1 VNAGVRGAVGTLSV
15 CAAFCVACEVSAQ
28 QTGAGVEVRIGA
40 VVASNAAHPE
50 PAFDQRLASLRRQFD
65 SLFPYTSYQLIKE
78 ERRTVAWGRQA
89 GFDLPGGRYLLVIPR
104 EYKDGRVSM
113 KLILV
118 EGSRP
123 LIDTVL
129 GLRDQGTFLV
139 GGPRHKDGVLII
151 AIGADTKR

>member
-1 VNAGVRGAVGTLSV
+1 MTGSLRAAVGTLSV
-15 CAAFCVACEVSAQ
+15 CAALLAPEARAQ
-28 QTGAGVEVRIGA
+28 DAGSGVEVRIGA
-40 VVASNAAHPE
+40 VVASNAE
-50 PAFDQRLASLRRQFD
+50 PAFDQRLASLRHQFD
-65 SLFPYTSYQLIKE
+65 SLFPYTSYRLIKE

-129 GLRDQGTFLV
+129 SLRDQGTFLV
-139 GGPRHKDGVLII
+139 GGPRHQDGVLII
-151 AIGADTKR
+151 AIAADVKR

>member
-1 VNAGVRGAVGTLSV
+1 MSSGVRPALGVLSLSAVLCGAATL
-15 CAAFCVACEVSAQ
+15 AAQE
-28 QTGAGVEVRIGA
+28 TDAGVEVRIGA
-40 VVASNAAHPE
+40 VVASNAAHAE
-50 PAFDQRLASLRRQFD
+50 PTFDQRLASLRRQFN

>member
-1 VNAGVRGAVGTLSV
+1 MSGGLRAAVSTLSV
-15 CAAFCVACEVSAQ
+15 CAALLSAEAGAQ
-28 QTGAGVEVRIGA
+28 QTSAGVEVRIGA
-40 VVASNAAHPE
+40 VVASNTAHAE
-50 PAFDQRLASLRRQFD
+50 PVFDQRLASLRRQFD
-65 SLFPYTSYQLIKE
+65 SLFPYTSYRLIKE
-78 ERRTVAWGRQA
+78 ERKTVAWGRQA

-104 EYKDGRVSM
+104 EYRDGRVSM

-139 GGPRHKDGVLII
+139 GGPRHQDGVLII
-151 AIGADTKR
+151 AIGADTRQ